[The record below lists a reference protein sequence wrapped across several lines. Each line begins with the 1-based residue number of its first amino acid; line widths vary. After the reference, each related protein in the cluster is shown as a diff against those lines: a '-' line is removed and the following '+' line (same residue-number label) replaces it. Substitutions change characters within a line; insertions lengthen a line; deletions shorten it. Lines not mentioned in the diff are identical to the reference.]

1 MGKSAHAPFLTFLLK
16 GLFCMVCIIQKDNE
30 LIIKAA
36 AQLSIT
42 ELLNVIGTYRSYKD
56 AKQALKTMLKK
67 KKGDLSV

>member
-1 MGKSAHAPFLTFLLK
+1 
-16 GLFCMVCIIQKDNE
+16 MVCIIQKDNE